1 MYCKCLN
8 FYLLHYNKHLA
19 ESNCLGGVHQTSD
32 PQFTVF
38 FLTATRTLP
47 VLCKCTRSKIH
58 TARLLI
64 ILRKADSMPLY
75 CRATSTYL
83 HHVPQIPA
91 PGFLPLVLLID
102 LQDALLQTSRKS
114 SEDSFRPTL
123 LKLEKFSSPWKPLQ
137 QRQPSNEQSHLVGP
151 EAVDMIPLPP
161 VVSLGIQRSSNKK
174 N

>member
-1 MYCKCLN
+1 MGRCLI
-8 FYLLHYNKHLA
+8 A
-19 ESNCLGGVHQTSD
+19 ELVGMCSQGRRCGGHPSNYMST
-32 PQFTVF
+32 
-38 FLTATRTLP
+38 
-47 VLCKCTRSKIH
+47 
-58 TARLLI
+58 
-64 ILRKADSMPLY
+64 SMPLY

-123 LKLEKFSSPWKPLQ
+123 LKLENFSSPWKPLQ

-151 EAVDMIPLPP
+151 EAVDRIPLPP
-161 VVSLGIQRSSNKK
+161 VVPLGIPRSSKNKK
-174 N
+174 LGLHIIIMRESKYLWLNSTQQGQALTYT